1 MICVPTSWVFGNTF
15 CLTLGGLVALTSNV
29 SFARLRRF
37 SSENVA
43 LYVCYVYTSFL
54 EIGFGR
60 LLCFLMISEMND
72 HILYMLK
79 CRVCRI
85 SVLMS

>member
-1 MICVPTSWVFGNTF
+1 MICVPTSWVFGKTF

-29 SFARLRRF
+29 SFVRLRRF

-43 LYVCYVYTSFL
+43 LYVCYVLVFL
-54 EIGFGR
+54 EIRFGQ

-72 HILYMLK
+72 YILYMLK
-79 CRVCRI
+79 CRLCRI
-85 SVLMS
+85 WVLMS

>member
-1 MICVPTSWVFGNTF
+1 MKMQKCGSICLL
-15 CLTLGGLVALTSNV
+15 C
-29 SFARLRRF
+29 
-37 SSENVA
+37 
-43 LYVCYVYTSFL
+43 TSFL

-72 HILYMLK
+72 YILYMLK

-85 SVLMS
+85 LVLMS